1 MSIAQIK
8 SWLNSL
14 EVPFELEEDTSTFKL
29 KWDVEG
35 TNFEIRVTI
44 RADKWIHVAV
54 LLLRPEEV
62 PAESKEDL
70 YGFLLRE
77 NWMLDDVTYSMD
89 EKGNLYSENDIP
101 EQTNLENFKSE
112 LDAVVFGLE
121 RFFTNVSSRFGIEP
135 KGS

>member
-1 MSIAQIK
+1 MSIEKIK

-14 EVPFELEEDTSTFKL
+14 EVSFELVEDTSTFKL

-77 NWMLDDVTYSMD
+77 NWMLDDCLMT
-89 EKGNLYSENDIP
+89 
-101 EQTNLENFKSE
+101 
-112 LDAVVFGLE
+112 
-121 RFFTNVSSRFGIEP
+121 
-135 KGS
+135 

>member
-1 MSIAQIK
+1 MSIEKIK

-14 EVPFELEEDTSTFKL
+14 EVSFELVEDTSTFKL
-29 KWDVEG
+29 KWDV
-35 TNFEIRVTI
+35 I

-62 PAESKEDL
+62 PSENKEDL

-89 EKGNLYSENDIP
+89 ERGNLYSENDIP